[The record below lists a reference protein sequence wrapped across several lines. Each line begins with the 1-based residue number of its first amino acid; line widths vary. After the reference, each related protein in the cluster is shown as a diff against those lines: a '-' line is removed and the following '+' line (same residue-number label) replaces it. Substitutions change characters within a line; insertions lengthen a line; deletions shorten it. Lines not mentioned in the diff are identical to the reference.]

1 MADVGRDGDGGD
13 GEADGLALAAAG
25 AADGVAH
32 EQELG
37 DVSGAEAGAAEALA
51 DAELALQ
58 GDTARHLSDLGL
70 ADGVGGPE
78 GTGDVLWLLAG
89 HEGSS

>member
-32 EQELG
+32 EQELR
-37 DVSGAEAGAAEALA
+37 DVASAEAGSAEALA
-51 DAELALQ
+51 DAELTLQ
-58 GDTARHLSDLGL
+58 RDATGHFFDFGL

-78 GTGDVLWLLAG
+78 GDGRCAVVSCW
-89 HEGSS
+89 S